1 LQINVEAEEQ
11 QMVIL
16 TLDVTE
22 FLNSIYDK
30 AVENQLVNDTIIE
43 RKEEIETEEAEH
55 ESI

>member
-30 AVENQLVNDTIIE
+30 AVENQLGNDTIIE